1 MPAALKPDEV
11 SKRLS
16 KLDGWTQQNN
26 EIRRTFGFKN
36 YYETMAFVNA
46 VAYLAHRADH
56 HPDMEVGYNKLTI
69 RYSTHSAGG
78 ITENDFAA
86 AAGVDALAK
95 Q

>member
-1 MPAALKPDEV
+1 MPTALKPDEITR
-11 SKRLS
+11 RLS
-16 KLDGWTQQNN
+16 SLDGWTLQAS
-26 EIRRTFGFKN
+26 EIRRTFNFKN

-78 ITENDFAA
+78 VTENDLAEAA
-86 AAGVDALAK
+86 KVDALAK
-95 Q
+95 R